1 METWGCLKNE
11 VLRQPHLGLGSAL
24 PQILGGLVG
33 GGGAVGGGGDDLAE
47 GFGADVSG
55 GVDAGEGGL
64 GGFSG
69 QDVTAGI

>member
-1 METWGCLKNE
+1 M
-11 VLRQPHLGLGSAL
+11 
-24 PQILGGLVG
+24 PQILGGLWA
-33 GGGAVGGGGDDLAE
+33 AVAPSAAAVTIWRRGL
-47 GFGADVSG
+47 VRMSPG